1 MNSNRKIIKRVEILL
16 IFLTIS
22 FVLLAS
28 NTQTVFATNN
38 KPFSLI
44 EYVSTHE
51 ISSLSEF
58 NEVLEQYC
66 NQYYEPFLVENEYF
80 FQLNIDTNNNLV
92 IVSVIEELPCS
103 RDTKTA
109 RGTKKYYS
117 DDGAVAFTVSVEG
130 RFGYTSTQSTAL
142 SVTGSF
148 SPSPLSLWT
157 STPTLVSGNFSP
169 TLAYVKIYGTAT
181 CLLSTQY
188 YSITLMCDNYG
199 NITGN

>member
-1 MNSNRKIIKRVEILL
+1 MNLKCGIIKRLEILL
-16 IFLTIS
+16 VFFTMS
-22 FVLLAS
+22 FVLLTNSVQTAIATS
-28 NTQTVFATNN
+28 NS
-38 KPFSLI
+38 PFSLI
-44 EYVSTHE
+44 DYVSTHE
-51 ISSLSEF
+51 ISSLSDF
-58 NEVLEQYC
+58 NEVLEHYC
-66 NQYYEPFLVENEYF
+66 NRYYEPFFVENEVF
-80 FQLNIDTNNNLV
+80 FQLDIDTTNNLV
-92 IVSVIEELPCS
+92 IISVIEDLPCN

-130 RFGYTSTQSTAL
+130 RFGYSYTQSTAL

-148 SPSPLSLWT
+148 SPAPLSLWT
-157 STPTLVSGNFSP
+157 STPTLTSGNFSP

-181 CLLSTQY
+181 CLLNTQF